1 MKKLLFALMMMLAL
15 ATLVACGGEQSPPD
29 DAGAVDKNVIYS
41 PDVTV
46 TVVRGDDIS
55 ASDAAV
61 LVNAVSIAT
70 GKNARVVDSSSEPCD
85 HEIVIGST
93 TRPVTAKALQYLSA
107 ELDPTAR
114 LGGYAF
120 YSEGKSVAI
129 VATEPELIPDAIA
142 AFVAKYMTESSLS
155 AETKIYEIVSLSMP
169 VISDA
174 EWAARFDAYNGLIS
188 DEAVAQLKRIYA
200 MFDDGT
206 VSWMANLW
214 EPYNC
219 VCGECT
225 GELACY
231 GGGFYYANSARDYV
245 GFLPDVESTSQLLGL
260 VKSTG
265 LLSAYNNDYRK
276 GLPEYMQEA
285 IVKFVQSLQS
295 STDKYF
301 YHPQWGTSINSSRRG
316 RDLDSSLGL
325 LRSFGAQPLYG
336 SPLESA
342 EAAASADNL
351 TRPLGYST
359 VAAVSAVISA
369 NSLPDYLKSEAAFRE
384 WLEALDINGQNK
396 SYSAGHTISSIR
408 SQIKA
413 AGLSDF
419 CIEWLNSKQLDN
431 GLWEEGEVNYYKTN
445 GVLKISTMYESWS
458 APFPRAEQC
467 INAFMTMLNSDLEVI
482 QITDIYNIWVGM
494 GILVPNVQ
502 SFGDKAVYDRVR
514 AELLADATNVFTKT
528 LEKLLVFLKDDGS
541 FSYSPGS
548 SASSSQGAPASLGF
562 DEGDVNATALAH
574 STMAYMLKTMGLPRV
589 QTFNNNH
596 YEDFLYI
603 IENLTSVEKQIPE
616 NSVVDFNDYAAD
628 ELPSEVIMSSNV
640 TNGATGVFA
649 IKEHADKPGD
659 MYLSLTSGAGC
670 GDTISKK
677 ITNAGPTDC
686 FVLDTDICFHGGG
699 IQIFLGTSVM
709 ITANANGDKIV
720 IGDLNARTGGN
731 ISNSI
736 TKVDK
741 NKWIN
746 LRVEHYP
753 AAARTKF
760 FVDGSLVFES
770 DNFMGK
776 NNAGTTKP
784 TTSFSGVELYVTIS
798 AVSGFSVDNLLVDR
812 VAKEYIAPEGGENP
826 TPGTPEPDTGSVTL
840 PTGNTGGAYFAAN
853 GGFDYSGGSIKS
865 SQVWISGSTVL
876 DGNPKDNPDAYAR
889 VVKNGDNSVLEFAK
903 LSDSVNER
911 HIGWRSADTS
921 GDVYVF
927 ETDFLYTGCTLDNS
941 DPWPIRF
948 ALQNATSRETSPD
961 RTVSLIFRIDTNTG
975 NLVHTATRTV
985 LTKGEWHNIAIRYTK
1000 STGVYEFLLN
1010 GQVFYTG
1017 TATAGVDIRG
1027 TSAELRAYASDLTVY
1042 FDNTTSTTVK

>member
-1 MKKLLFALMMMLAL
+1 MKKLFVLMILIFTL
-15 ATLVACGGEQSPPD
+15 TTLVACGGDPPPPD
-29 DAGAVDKNVIYS
+29 DGNVGENVIYS
-41 PDVTV
+41 PSVTV
-46 TVVRGDDIS
+46 TVVRGDDVS
-55 ASDAAV
+55 VADAAV
-61 LVNAVSIAT
+61 LVNAISIAT
-70 GKNARVVDSSSEPCD
+70 GKNARVVDSASELSE
-85 HEIVIGST
+85 HEIVIGDTGRALSE
-93 TRPVTAKALQYLSA
+93 KALYYLST
-107 ELDPTAR
+107 ELDPDAR

-120 YSEGKSVAI
+120 YSEGTSVAL
-129 VATEPELIPDAIA
+129 VATEAELIADAIA
-142 AFVAKYMTESSLS
+142 DFVERYVTADTLE
-155 AETKIYEIVSLSMP
+155 AEPQIRDTVSLSIP
-169 VISDA
+169 AVSDA

-188 DEAVAQLKRIYA
+188 DEAIAQLKRIYA
-200 MFDDGT
+200 MFGDGT

-231 GGGFYYANSARDYV
+231 GGGFYYANSSRDYV

-265 LLSAYNNDYRK
+265 LLSAYDNDYQK
-276 GLPEYMQEA
+276 GLPEYMQAA

-301 YHPQWGTSINSSRRG
+301 YHPQWGTGVNSSRRG

-325 LRSFGAQPLYG
+325 LKSFGAEPLYG
-336 SPLESA
+336 SPLVSSDSSTSA
-342 EAAASADNL
+342 NNL
-351 TRPLGYST
+351 TRPLGNSS

-369 NSLPDYLKSEAAFRE
+369 NSLPDYLQSETAFLA
-384 WLEALDINGQNK
+384 WLEALNINEPNK

-413 AGLSDF
+413 AGLADF
-419 CIEWLNSKQLDN
+419 CIEWLNSKQFDN

-467 INAFMTMLNSDLEVI
+467 IDAFMTMLNSELDVV

-502 SFGDKAVYDRVR
+502 KFGDKATYDRVR
-514 AELLADATNVFTKT
+514 AELVADATNVFTKT
-528 LEKLLVFLKDDGS
+528 LEKLLVFRKDDGS
-541 FSYSPGS
+541 FSYFPGS
-548 SASSSQGAPASLGF
+548 SASSSQGASASLGLN
-562 DEGDVNATALAH
+562 EGDVNATALAH

-596 YEDFLYI
+596 YEDFLDI
-603 IENLTSVEKQIPE
+603 VENLSPVEKLIPE
-616 NSVVDFNDYAAD
+616 NKVVDFNDYTAD
-628 ELPSEVIMSSNV
+628 ELPTEVMMSSNV
-640 TNGATGVFA
+640 TNGATGVFE

-659 MYLSLTSGAGC
+659 MYLSLSSGTGC
-670 GDTISKK
+670 GDTVSKK

-720 IGDLNARTGGN
+720 ISDLNARTGGN

-760 FVDGSLVFES
+760 FIDGNFVFES

-776 NNAGTTKP
+776 NNAGTSKP
-784 TTSFSGVELYVTIS
+784 TTNFTGAELYVTIS
-798 AVSGFSVDNLLVDR
+798 VVSGFSVDNLLVDR
-812 VAKEYIAPEGGENP
+812 IAKAYVAPEGSDTP
-826 TPGTPEPDTGSVTL
+826 TPDTPTPDTGSVTL
-840 PTGNTGGAYFAAN
+840 PVGNTGGAYFAAN
-853 GGFDYSGGSIKS
+853 GGFDYSSGSIKS
-865 SQVWISGSTVL
+865 SQVWVSGSTVL
-876 DGNPKDNPDAYAR
+876 DGNPQDNPAAYAR
-889 VVKNGDNSVLEFAK
+889 VVKNGDNSILEYAK
-903 LSDSVNER
+903 LTDFVGER
-911 HIGWRSADTS
+911 HIGWRSADQS

-927 ETDFLYTGCTLDNS
+927 ETDFLYTGCTLDNA

-948 ALQNATSRETSPD
+948 ALQNATSKETSPD
-961 RTVSLIFRIDTNTG
+961 RTVSLIFRIDPNTG
-975 NLVHTATRTV
+975 NLVYKATGTV
-985 LTKGEWHNIAIRYTK
+985 LTNGEWHNVAIRYTK

-1017 TATAGVDIRG
+1017 TAAAGIDIRG